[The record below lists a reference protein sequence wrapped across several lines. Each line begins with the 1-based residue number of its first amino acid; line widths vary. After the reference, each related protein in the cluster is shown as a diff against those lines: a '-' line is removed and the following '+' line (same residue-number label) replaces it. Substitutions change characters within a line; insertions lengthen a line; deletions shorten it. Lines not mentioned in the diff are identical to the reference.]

1 MEALLVPGEFTAE
14 KLTGTIFQ
22 KAQYNLDKFDRVFN
36 SRYASQWM
44 MCQVEVRCIPW
55 WLVAR
60 WLWNKDAASL
70 SFISTCHY
78 SCLPGSLSSILTRSW
93 TSLQTIDAKNQPA
106 RKQWISLNLFIISRH
121 RENEDRFWPLPL
133 SLISGI
139 RWPCLRH
146 SCPQGRGG
154 LSLSLTGAE

>member
-22 KAQYNLDKFDRVFN
+22 KAQYNLDKFDGLFN

-60 WLWNKDAASL
+60 WVAQDAASL
-70 SFISTCHY
+70 SFIS
-78 SCLPGSLSSILTRSW
+78 
-93 TSLQTIDAKNQPA
+93 N
-106 RKQWISLNLFIISRH
+106 
-121 RENEDRFWPLPL
+121 L
-133 SLISGI
+133 SLFLPPWQLIF
-139 RWPCLRH
+139 H
-146 SCPQGRGG
+146 SDTRLNKFMTKQLMAKPLG
-154 LSLSLTGAE
+154 LLPFQTRKTSPFSM

>member
-14 KLTGTIFQ
+14 ILTGTIFQ

-36 SRYASQWM
+36 SKYASQWM

-78 SCLPGSLSSILTRSW
+78 SCLPGSLSSILTRS
-93 TSLQTIDAKNQPA
+93 
-106 RKQWISLNLFIISRH
+106 
-121 RENEDRFWPLPL
+121 
-133 SLISGI
+133 
-139 RWPCLRH
+139 
-146 SCPQGRGG
+146 
-154 LSLSLTGAE
+154 

>member
-1 MEALLVPGEFTAE
+1 MAIMEALLVPGEFTAE
-14 KLTGTIFQ
+14 ILTGTIFQ

-36 SRYASQWM
+36 SKYASQWM

-93 TSLQTIDAKNQPA
+93 TSLQTIDAKNQPP
-106 RKQWISLNLFIISRH
+106 RKQCISLNLFIISRH
-121 RENEDRFWPLPL
+121 KENEDRFWPLHRSIIINIRHQVTL
-133 SLISGI
+133 SATL
-139 RWPCLRH
+139 LR
-146 SCPQGRGG
+146 
-154 LSLSLTGAE
+154 